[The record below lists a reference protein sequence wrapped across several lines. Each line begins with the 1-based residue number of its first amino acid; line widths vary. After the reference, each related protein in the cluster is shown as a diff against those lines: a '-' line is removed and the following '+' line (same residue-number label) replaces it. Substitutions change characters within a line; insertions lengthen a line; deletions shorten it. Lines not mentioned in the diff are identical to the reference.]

1 MFNGKLV
8 MTEAATEGP
17 VVLLDTCAWIWL
29 TTGHERFTSAACLHD
44 VEAAGLS
51 GRLFLSPIS
60 MWELAM
66 KVAKGKLALSTPTLE
81 WIQQSKRRS
90 RISDAPM
97 RAETVVDSTVLPGDF
112 HNDPADRLIIATAR
126 SLDAH
131 LVTGDKSIIAYA
143 RGGFVKVWKL

>member
-1 MFNGKLV
+1 
-8 MTEAATEGP
+8 
-17 VVLLDTCAWIWL
+17 
-29 TTGHERFTSAACLHD
+29 
-44 VEAAGLS
+44 
-51 GRLFLSPIS
+51 
-60 MWELAM
+60 M